1 MLLGRYWYA
10 LLAFIGSPG
19 KIRALSI
26 GLVRHLKVFKKPY
39 DLLILGPCQEVVNKI
54 QDITSSSVIITTR
67 LLHTQTEVFIC
78 DKVAAAAAECIN
90 Y

>member
-1 MLLGRYWYA
+1 MRKSATRLGR
-10 LLAFIGSPG
+10 LMQKSFFL
-19 KIRALSI
+19 
-26 GLVRHLKVFKKPY
+26 KPY
-39 DLLILGPCQEVVNKI
+39 DLLMLRLCQEVVNKI

-67 LLHTQTEVFIC
+67 LLHSTQTEVFIC